1 MSAMERELAQ
11 TLEAVKTAYFDA
23 QGAACDY
30 ALLASSPER
39 AQLAA
44 CLLQLESF
52 DVQRAHV
59 PAQMAFWINVF
70 NAAVLCDATELL
82 DAKRVKDV
90 EAFFARRRLWIG
102 PHGYSLDDIEH
113 GLLRGNA
120 PKQGSR
126 RPPMARDDPRLE
138 CTPMVLDE
146 RVHFALHSACR
157 SSPPLRIFE
166 AGRLDRLLE
175 DAATDYV
182 RRTVRVERSG
192 AVLVLPRLFRWFAGD
207 FGDDSG
213 IVEFVAARLEDEAT
227 VEMIDRR
234 RGSVSLRYHEFDWT
248 LNRR

>member
-1 MSAMERELAQ
+1 MSAMDRELVR

-30 ALLASSPER
+30 LLLASSPER

-44 CLLQLESF
+44 CLERLESF
-52 DVQRAHV
+52 DIQRAHV

-70 NAAVLCDATELL
+70 NAAVLCDATEL
-82 DAKRVKDV
+82 AGARRVKDV
-90 EAFFARRRLWIG
+90 EAFFARPRLWIG
-102 PHGYSLDDIEH
+102 PHGFSLDDIEH

-120 PKQGSR
+120 PKQGSGR
-126 RPPMARDDPRLE
+126 APMERDDPRLE

-157 SSPPLRIFE
+157 SSPPLRVIE
-166 AGRLDRLLE
+166 AGRLDRELE

-192 AVLVLPRLFRWFAGD
+192 ALLVVPRLFRWFAED
-207 FGDDSG
+207 FGGEQG
-213 IVEFVAARLEDEAT
+213 IIEFVAARLEDEAT

-234 RGSVSLRYHEFDWT
+234 RGNVSLRYQEFDWT
-248 LNRR
+248 LNRK